1 MKRKVG
7 IRTYSRDE
15 CIVFHKT
22 KESFGGLSNMSA
34 GFPIVVNGRRIST
47 SEALYQACRFPF
59 NPRLQDVIISQASP
73 MTAKMRSKPYRNET
87 REDWLMVRVRI
98 MRWCLQAKLIQ
109 NYSTFSKLLL
119 GTGEKPIVEY
129 SSKDNFW
136 GAIPQGDSNLVGAN
150 VLGRLLMDLR
160 LQLQQKMCIAD
171 YLPPPDIENF
181 LLLGHSI
188 QEIYPRTPGV
198 DSTDL
203 FE

>member
-7 IRTYSRDE
+7 IRTYLREE

-22 KESFGGLSNMSA
+22 KESFGALSNMSG
-34 GFPIVVNGRRIST
+34 GFPITINNRHIST

-59 NPRLQDVIISQASP
+59 NPSLQELIISQTSP

-87 REDWLMVRVRI
+87 RADWPMVRVRI

-109 NYSTFSKLLL
+109 NFAIFSEILQ

-136 GAIPQGDSNLVGAN
+136 GAIPQGDSTLVGAN

-160 LQLQQKMCIAD
+160 FQLQQNLFSAD
-171 YLPPPDIENF
+171 HLPPPEVDNF
-181 LLLGHSI
+181 LFLNSPI
-188 QEIYPRTPGV
+188 QEIYPRISGG
-198 DSTDL
+198 DSSDL
-203 FE
+203 FT

>member
-7 IRTYSRDE
+7 IRTYFRDE

-22 KESFGGLSNMSA
+22 KESFGALSNMSA
-34 GFPIVVNGRRIST
+34 GFPIIINDRHIST
-47 SEALYQACRFPF
+47 SEALYQACRFPL
-59 NPRLQDVIISQASP
+59 NPSLQELIISQTSP

-87 REDWLMVRVRI
+87 RADWLMVRVRI

-109 NYSTFSKLLL
+109 NYAIFSEILL

-136 GAIPQGDSNLVGAN
+136 GAIPQGDSTLVGAN

-160 LQLQQKMCIAD
+160 LQLQQNLFPVD
-171 YLPPPDIENF
+171 HLPPPNIENF
-181 LLLGHSI
+181 LLLNSSI
-188 QEIYPRTPGV
+188 QEIYPRISG
-198 DSTDL
+198 STSSDL
-203 FE
+203 FT